1 MTETRKPADGGTLLL
16 TGAASF
22 TGSHI
27 ARACRDAGVR
37 VIGVLTRGF
46 DEYATP
52 LLRRRIAHARVDD
65 WIERAPF
72 GSQRLVDAIREA
84 RPDVFVHHGADL
96 KGYRD
101 PEFDVEACVRTNCAN
116 ARQVFDALSVGGCR
130 RFMYS
135 GTFFEPDG
143 PRPAVSAY
151 GVAKARIWEEYR
163 KAAAGVGLATTKIF
177 IPNPIG
183 PLENEGRLFPSFVQ
197 TWKSGGK
204 PTLRTPHL
212 VRDNLPAPWLA
223 ERYAEEASRSA
234 APDDRYVRPSG
245 YVMSNLELVNLFL
258 GWVARVAQREY
269 EVVVEPVETAEP
281 IVRHNTEPC
290 RQLTDPKAESA
301 FWASWIDS
309 LEIQ

>member
-1 MTETRKPADGGTLLL
+1 VTEPRKPGEGRTLLL

-27 ARACRDAGVR
+27 ARACREAGLR
-37 VIGVLTRGF
+37 VIGVLTKRF

-52 LLRRRIAHARVDD
+52 LSRRRIAHARVDD

-72 GSQRLVDAIREA
+72 GSQRLIEAIREA

-101 PEFDVEACVRTNCAN
+101 PKFDVRECVRTNCAN
-116 ARQVFDALSVGGCR
+116 ARQVFEASSIGGCR

-143 PRPAVSAY
+143 PRPAVSSY
-151 GVAKARIWEEYR
+151 GVAKARIWEAYR

-183 PLENEGRLFPSFVQ
+183 PLENAGRLFPSFVEI
-197 TWKSGGK
+197 WKGGGK
-204 PTLRTPHL
+204 PILRTPHL

-223 ERYAEEASRSA
+223 ERYAEEACRSG

-245 YVMSNLELVNLFL
+245 YVMSNLDLVNLFL
-258 GWVARVAQREY
+258 GWVARVAKREY
-269 EVVVEPVETAEP
+269 EVSVEPMETPEP
-281 IVRHNTEPC
+281 LVRRNTEPC
-290 RQLTDPKAESA
+290 PQLTDPEAEDS
-301 FWASWIDS
+301 FWSSWIEA
-309 LEIQ
+309 LEL